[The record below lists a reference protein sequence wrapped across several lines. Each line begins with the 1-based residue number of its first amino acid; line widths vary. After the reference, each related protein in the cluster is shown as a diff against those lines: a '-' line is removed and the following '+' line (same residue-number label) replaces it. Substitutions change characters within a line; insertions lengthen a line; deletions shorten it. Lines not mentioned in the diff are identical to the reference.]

1 MSYIHVDIVTPER
14 LVFSG
19 EARELRAPGWEGEF
33 GILPGHDSYLALL
46 RGGICTLV
54 TSHGEQRFIVG
65 RGFAEAT
72 SEHVTV
78 LTDSCREAST
88 ADKAQAQKDLATAE
102 NEMTTL
108 SSFGEDFALVK
119 ARAELAQAELD
130 A

>member
-1 MSYIHVDIVTPER
+1 VSYIHVDIVTPER

-19 EARELRAPGWEGEF
+19 EARELRAPGWDGEF

-54 TSHGEQRFIVG
+54 TSHGEERYIVG

-72 SEHVTV
+72 SEHVTL

-88 ADKAQAQKDLATAE
+88 ADKAQAQKDLAAAE
-102 NEMTTL
+102 AEMTSI
-108 SSFGEDFALVK
+108 SSYSEGYPLVK